1 MTGVA
6 STLYPH
12 SVDFTGRPP
21 PPDGGYSWNQ
31 IKAAVESN
39 SLHTLR
45 RTDKGQYEYEQWQAL
60 IDRTKYN
67 NVGEYIA
74 FTILNWPDLQD
85 PAEADNATGVDIGSS
100 IEERYKSIEPRMT
113 LRLNHFPIPVQQSI
127 QYFVLWSTRDMSAL
141 SERAR
146 LDRYLQQQLGS
157 TSGAISPP
165 RQGLSPE
172 LTPLEPGKR
181 KQWMWFVNPME
192 LRSVATVHHIHVFV
206 RDVTSQQ
213 MKPSSLGTV
222 ELESFGVDQIR
233 NFSII
238 AHVDHGKSTLADRLL
253 ELAQTINK
261 RKDNKQV
268 LDKLKVER
276 ERGITVKAQSA
287 SMFYV
292 YKGKKYLLNLIDTPG
307 HMDFNFEVS
316 RSLAACQGT
325 LLLVDAAQ
333 GIQAQTVANFYLAYG
348 QDIAIIPVINKID
361 LPAAD
366 PERVAS
372 QIEVAFEMPAS
383 GCLQIS
389 AKSGLNVDTILPTII
404 ENVPSPSGD
413 INKPFKALL
422 FDSWHDTYVGVICL
436 MAVIDGTVKKGDKIV
451 SAYSERRYEV
461 TETGIMY
468 PEQTPTSSLQAGQ
481 VGYFVLNMKTLSE
494 SHVGDTFFDH
504 KHIGTPMPGFVPAKP
519 MVWAGIFPIDTADFE
534 KLDHSVA
541 KLTLNDSSV
550 VVQKETSAALGQ
562 GWRLGFLGTLH
573 MDVFRQRLEQEYDAN
588 IIITAPTVP
597 YKIEYRD
604 GTHKLI
610 RNPTEFPDMDEI
622 NAKVQSVQEPMVR
635 STVIFPKEYLGDIM
649 VLCGSRRGVQLEH
662 TYLDESRVLL
672 KYRLPLAEVV
682 TDFHDELKGRSSGFA
697 SFDYEEDGY
706 DDADLVKMNIM
717 LNSKPVDALSIILHR
732 SQAELVGRDW
742 VKRLKGLLS
751 RQLFEIVIQA
761 SVGTKVIAREGLS
774 ALRKNVIAKCYGG
787 DVSRKMKL
795 LNKQKEGKKRMK
807 AIGGVEVSQEA
818 FYDFMSKKK

>member
-1 MTGVA
+1 MG
-6 STLYPH
+6 
-12 SVDFTGRPP
+12 
-21 PPDGGYSWNQ
+21 
-31 IKAAVESN
+31 
-39 SLHTLR
+39 
-45 RTDKGQYEYEQWQAL
+45 
-60 IDRTKYN
+60 
-67 NVGEYIA
+67 
-74 FTILNWPDLQD
+74 
-85 PAEADNATGVDIGSS
+85 S
-100 IEERYKSIEPRMT
+100 IE
-113 LRLNHFPIPVQQSI
+113 
-127 QYFVLWSTRDMSAL
+127 
-141 SERAR
+141 
-146 LDRYLQQQLGS
+146 
-157 TSGAISPP
+157 
-165 RQGLSPE
+165 
-172 LTPLEPGKR
+172 LEA
-181 KQWMWFVNPME
+181 F
-192 LRSVATVHHIHVFV
+192 
-206 RDVTSQQ
+206 DVSR
-213 MKPSSLGTV
+213 
-222 ELESFGVDQIR
+222 IR

-253 ELAQTINK
+253 ELAQTITK

-287 SMFYV
+287 SMFYD
-292 YKGKKYLLNLIDTPG
+292 YKGKRYLLNLIDTPG

-348 QDIAIIPVINKID
+348 LDITIIPVINKVRLNRFVGKID

-366 PERVAS
+366 PKRVAS
-372 QIEVAFEMPAS
+372 QIEVAFEMPADD
-383 GCLQIS
+383 CLEIS
-389 AKSGLNVDTILPTII
+389 AKSNLNVDQILPKII
-404 ENVPSPSGD
+404 ETVPSPSGD

-436 MAVIDGTVKKGDKIV
+436 MAVIDGTVKKGDRIV
-451 SAYSERRYEV
+451 SAHSERRYEV

-534 KLDHSVA
+534 KLDHSIA
-541 KLTLNDSSV
+541 KLTLSDSSV
-550 VVQKETSAALGQ
+550 MIQKETSTALGQ

-597 YKIEYRD
+597 YKIEYQD
-604 GTHKLI
+604 GAQKLI
-610 RNPTEFPDMDEI
+610 RNPTEFPEMDEL
-622 NAKVQSVQEPMVR
+622 NAKVKSVQEPMVR
-635 STVIFPKEYLGDIM
+635 STIIFPKEYLGDIM

-706 DDADLVKMNIM
+706 DDADLVKMNIV

-732 SQAELVGRDW
+732 SQAELVARDW
-742 VKRLKGLLS
+742 VKRLKSLLS

-761 SVGTKVIAREGLS
+761 SVGNKVIAREGLS
-774 ALRKNVIAKCYGG
+774 ALRKNVTAKCYGG
-787 DVSRKMKL
+787 DISRKMKL

>member
-1 MTGVA
+1 MQHHTSSKAEGV
-6 STLYPH
+6 T
-12 SVDFTGRPP
+12 
-21 PPDGGYSWNQ
+21 
-31 IKAAVESN
+31 
-39 SLHTLR
+39 
-45 RTDKGQYEYEQWQAL
+45 QAL
-60 IDRTKYN
+60 K
-67 NVGEYIA
+67 A
-74 FTILNWPDLQD
+74 
-85 PAEADNATGVDIGSS
+85 DIG
-100 IEERYKSIEPRMT
+100 
-113 LRLNHFPIPVQQSI
+113 
-127 QYFVLWSTRDMSAL
+127 
-141 SERAR
+141 
-146 LDRYLQQQLGS
+146 
-157 TSGAISPP
+157 
-165 RQGLSPE
+165 QGC
-172 LTPLEPGKR
+172 R
-181 KQWMWFVNPME
+181 
-192 LRSVATVHHIHVFV
+192 IHPN
-206 RDVTSQQ
+206 SQ
-213 MKPSSLGTV
+213 GV
-222 ELESFGVDQIR
+222 IELETFDIGQIR

-253 ELAQTINK
+253 ELSQTISK

-287 SMFYV
+287 SMFYD
-292 YKGKKYLLNLIDTPG
+292 YKGKRYLLNLIDTPG

-372 QIEVAFEMPAS
+372 QIEVAFELPAS
-383 GCLQIS
+383 ECLQIS
-389 AKSGLNVDTILPTII
+389 AKSNLNVDQILPTII
-404 ENVPSPSGD
+404 ENVPSPSGN

-422 FDSWHDTYVGVICL
+422 FDSWYDTYVGVICL
-436 MAVIDGTVKKGDKIV
+436 MAVIDGRDKIV
-451 SAYSERRYEV
+451 SAFSERRYEV
-461 TETGIMY
+461 SETGIMY
-468 PEQTPTSSLQAGQ
+468 PEQTPSSSLQAGQ
-481 VGYFVLNMKTLSE
+481 VGYFVLNMKALSE

-504 KHIGTPMPGFVPAKP
+504 KHIGTPMPGFTPAKP

-534 KLDHSVA
+534 KLDHSIA
-541 KLTLNDSSV
+541 KLTLSDSSV
-550 VVQKETSAALGQ
+550 VIQKETSTALGQ

-597 YKIEYRD
+597 YKIDYRD
-604 GTHKLI
+604 GTQKLI
-610 RNPTEFPDMDEI
+610 RNPTEFPDLDEV
-622 NAKVQSVQEPMVR
+622 NAKVKSVQEPMVK
-635 STVIFPKEYLGDIM
+635 STIIFQNDCLGDIM

-662 TYLDESRVLL
+662 TYLDENRVLL

-682 TDFHDELKGRSSGFA
+682 TDFHDELKGISSGFA

-706 DDADLVKMNIM
+706 DDADLVKMNIT

-732 SQAELVGRDW
+732 SQAETVSRDW
-742 VKRLKGLLS
+742 VKRLKALLS

-761 SVGTKVIAREGLS
+761 TIGNKVIAREGLS

>member
-1 MTGVA
+1 MLGARKLHFTATLLAVSRHLWIDTVA
-6 STLYPH
+6 NSSARILPRSVCPTRHIRPLKASGSGWRLY
-12 SVDFTGRPP
+12 
-21 PPDGGYSWNQ
+21 
-31 IKAAVESN
+31 
-39 SLHTLR
+39 
-45 RTDKGQYEYEQWQAL
+45 
-60 IDRTKYN
+60 
-67 NVGEYIA
+67 
-74 FTILNWPDLQD
+74 
-85 PAEADNATGVDIGSS
+85 SS
-100 IEERYKSIEPRMT
+100 E
-113 LRLNHFPIPVQQSI
+113 
-127 QYFVLWSTRDMSAL
+127 
-141 SERAR
+141 
-146 LDRYLQQQLGS
+146 S
-157 TSGAISPP
+157 TSGVSK
-165 RQGLSPE
+165 
-172 LTPLEPGKR
+172 LEPGQGYR
-181 KQWMWFVNPME
+181 IQPN
-192 LRSVATVHHIHVFV
+192 
-206 RDVTSQQ
+206 
-213 MKPSSLGTV
+213 SLGSV
-222 ELESFGVDQIR
+222 ELETFGVDQIR

-253 ELAQTINK
+253 ELAQTITK

-268 LDKLKVER
+268 LDKLRVER

-287 SMFYV
+287 SMFYE

-333 GIQAQTVANFYLAYG
+333 GIQAQTVANFYLAFG
-348 QDIAIIPVINKID
+348 QDIKILPVINKID
-361 LPAAD
+361 LPSAE

-372 QIEVAFEMPAS
+372 QIEVAFEMPANE
-383 GCLQIS
+383 CLQIS
-389 AKSGLNVDTILPTII
+389 AKSNLNVDQILPTII
-404 ENVPSPSGD
+404 NSVPPPSGD
-413 INKPFKALL
+413 VNKPFKALL
-422 FDSWHDTYVGVICL
+422 FDSWHDTYVGVVCL
-436 MAVIDGTVKKGDKIV
+436 MAVLDGRVKKGDKIV
-451 SAYSERRYEV
+451 SAHSERKYEV

-468 PEQTPTSSLQAGQ
+468 PEQTPTTSLQAGQ
-481 VGYFVLNMKTLSE
+481 VGYFVLNMKALSE

-504 KHIGTPMPGFVPAKP
+504 KNIGTPMPGFVPAKP

-534 KLDHSVA
+534 KLDHSIA
-541 KLTLNDSSV
+541 KLTLSDSSV
-550 VVQKETSAALGQ
+550 LIQKETSVALGQ

-597 YKIEYRD
+597 YRIEFRD
-604 GTHKLI
+604 GSEKLI
-610 RNPTEFPDMDEI
+610 RNPTEFPEMDEI
-622 NAKVQSVQEPMVR
+622 SWKVRSVQEPMVR
-635 STVIFPKEYLGDIM
+635 STIIFPQEYLGDIM

-662 TYLDESRVLL
+662 TYLDENRVLL

-706 DDADLVKMNIM
+706 DDADLVKMNIV

-732 SQAELVGRDW
+732 SQAEIVGRDW

-761 SVGTKVIAREGLS
+761 SVGNKIIAREGLS
-774 ALRKNVIAKCYGG
+774 AMRKNVTAKCYGG

-818 FYDFMSKKK
+818 FYDFMSKKKKN

>member
-1 MTGVA
+1 MQ
-6 STLYPH
+6 P
-12 SVDFTGRPP
+12 
-21 PPDGGYSWNQ
+21 
-31 IKAAVESN
+31 N
-39 SLHTLR
+39 S
-45 RTDKGQYEYEQWQAL
+45 Q
-60 IDRTKYN
+60 
-67 NVGEYIA
+67 
-74 FTILNWPDLQD
+74 
-85 PAEADNATGVDIGSS
+85 
-100 IEERYKSIEPRMT
+100 
-113 LRLNHFPIPVQQSI
+113 
-127 QYFVLWSTRDMSAL
+127 
-141 SERAR
+141 
-146 LDRYLQQQLGS
+146 
-157 TSGAISPP
+157 GA
-165 RQGLSPE
+165 
-172 LTPLEPGKR
+172 
-181 KQWMWFVNPME
+181 
-192 LRSVATVHHIHVFV
+192 
-206 RDVTSQQ
+206 
-213 MKPSSLGTV
+213 V
-222 ELESFGVDQIR
+222 ELESFGTDNIR

-253 ELAQTINK
+253 ELSQTISK

-287 SMFYV
+287 SMFYD
-292 YKGKKYLLNLIDTPG
+292 YKGKRYLLNLIDTPG

-348 QDIAIIPVINKID
+348 QDITIIPVINKID
-361 LPAAD
+361 LPAAEPD
-366 PERVAS
+366 RVAN
-372 QIEVAFEMPAS
+372 QIEVAFELPAS
-383 GCLQIS
+383 DCLQIS
-389 AKSGLNVDTILPTII
+389 AKSNLNVDQILPAII
-404 ENVPSPSGD
+404 DNVPSPTGD

-436 MAVIDGTVKKGDKIV
+436 MAVIDGSVKKGDKIV

-504 KHIGTPMPGFVPAKP
+504 KNIGTPMPGFTPAKP

-534 KLDHSVA
+534 KLDHSIA

-550 VVQKETSAALGQ
+550 AVQKETSNALGQ

-597 YKIEYRD
+597 FRVEYRD
-604 GTHKLI
+604 GVEKLI

-622 NAKVQSVQEPMVR
+622 SAKVKSVQEPMVK
-635 STVIFPKEYLGDIM
+635 STIIFPKEYLGDIM

-662 TYLDESRVLL
+662 TYLDENRVLL

-706 DDADLVKMNIM
+706 DDADLVKMNIV

-732 SQAELVGRDW
+732 SQAELVARDW

-761 SVGTKVIAREGLS
+761 SIGNKIIAREGLS
-774 ALRKNVIAKCYGG
+774 AMRKNVTAKCYGG

>member
-1 MTGVA
+1 MTFSATLLVACRQYRWRGTGSFSA
-6 STLYPH
+6 STHGSGL
-12 SVDFTGRPP
+12 FTQLTKRGRLRY
-21 PPDGGYSWNQ
+21 YSTSQ
-31 IKAAVESN
+31 GAASSPKLEIGQGHRTVPN
-39 SLHTLR
+39 SL
-45 RTDKGQYEYEQWQAL
+45 
-60 IDRTKYN
+60 
-67 NVGEYIA
+67 
-74 FTILNWPDLQD
+74 
-85 PAEADNATGVDIGSS
+85 
-100 IEERYKSIEPRMT
+100 
-113 LRLNHFPIPVQQSI
+113 
-127 QYFVLWSTRDMSAL
+127 
-141 SERAR
+141 
-146 LDRYLQQQLGS
+146 
-157 TSGAISPP
+157 GAI
-165 RQGLSPE
+165 
-172 LTPLEPGKR
+172 
-181 KQWMWFVNPME
+181 
-192 LRSVATVHHIHVFV
+192 
-206 RDVTSQQ
+206 
-213 MKPSSLGTV
+213 
-222 ELESFGVDQIR
+222 ELETFGVDQIR

-253 ELAQTINK
+253 ELSHTINK

-287 SMFYV
+287 SMFYD
-292 YKGKKYLLNLIDTPG
+292 YKGKRYLLNLIDTPG

-348 QDIAIIPVINKID
+348 QDIKIIPVINKID
-361 LPAAD
+361 LPSAEPD
-366 PERVAS
+366 RVAS

-383 GCLQIS
+383 ECLQIS
-389 AKSGLNVDTILPTII
+389 AKSNLNVDRILPTII
-404 ENVPSPSGD
+404 ENVPPPSGD

-422 FDSWHDTYVGVICL
+422 FDSWYDTYVGVICL
-436 MAVIDGTVKKGDKIV
+436 MAVVDGTVKKGDKIV
-451 SAYSERRYEV
+451 SAFSERRYEV

-504 KHIGTPMPGFVPAKP
+504 KNIGTPMPGFVPAKP

-534 KLDHSVA
+534 KLDQSIA
-541 KLTLNDSSV
+541 KLTLSDSSV
-550 VVQKETSAALGQ
+550 MVQKETSTALGQ

-604 GTHKLI
+604 GSHKLI

-622 NAKVQSVQEPMVR
+622 SAKVQRVQEPMVR
-635 STVIFPKEYLGDIM
+635 STIIFPKEYLGDIM
-649 VLCGSRRGVQLEH
+649 MLCGSRRGTPLEH

-706 DDADLVKMNIM
+706 DDADLVKMNIV

-732 SQAELVGRDW
+732 SQAETVARDW
-742 VKRLKGLLS
+742 VKRLKALLS

-761 SVGTKVIAREGLS
+761 SVGNKVVAREGLS
-774 ALRKNVIAKCYGG
+774 AMRKNVTAKCYGG

-818 FYDFMSKKK
+818 FYDFMAKKK